1 MALTSG
7 TSAKTLTEASD
18 HLYRTMNNHELLD
31 VDAETQRQAFD
42 YLFRKS
48 SDSKAPDRDW
58 ETQTDEFDYLIL
70 ERKKISSSRWS
81 FSRQMK
87 R

>member
-1 MALTSG
+1 
-7 TSAKTLTEASD
+7 
-18 HLYRTMNNHELLD
+18 MNNHELLD